1 MYVSC
6 TVCTINRTHMYH
18 QIVKKR
24 RAMRDDDTGSPC
36 RNEEVLINSIQKR
49 PIC

>member
-1 MYVSC
+1 MSCVPSLPVYMYVC
-6 TVCTINRTHMYH
+6 II
-18 QIVKKR
+18 IVKKR